1 MAKIEKVSNLVN
13 RELALYSECSE
24 VMLARYFEPEPGIF
38 IAESDKVLLRA
49 LDAGYLPLSLL
60 IDEKVLQADGGDLI
74 LKCENALRAAYLSS
88 PGDADAPA
96 VSLPSDASS
105 CPVPEDFPVYT
116 ADYDTLKDLVGYH
129 LTGGV
134 LCAMRRKPLPS
145 VSEVCRGAKRIAVLE
160 NVVNP
165 TNIGA
170 IFRSAAALNIDAVL
184 LTMACCDPLYRR
196 SIRVSMGNV
205 FLIPWTYLRPIWKRS
220 GSSNHWESADE
231 WEYADNDRTADAP
244 ADRQGWPSP
253 WLERLKAMGYTTAAM
268 ALDDDSVSV
277 SDPALKKAE
286 KLAIVLGTEG
296 DGLLKRTIANCDYTV
311 KIPMAPGVDSLNVA
325 AASAVA
331 FWELGKR

>member
-1 MAKIEKVSNLVN
+1 MQT
-13 RELALYSECSE
+13 
-24 VMLARYFEPEPGIF
+24 
-38 IAESDKVLLRA
+38 LRRF
-49 LDAGYLPLSLL
+49 L
-60 IDEKVLQADGGDLI
+60 
-74 LKCENALRAAYLSS
+74 C
-88 PGDADAPA
+88 
-96 VSLPSDASS
+96 PSDASS

-184 LTMACCDPLYRR
+184 LTMACCDPLLPE
-196 SIRVSMGNV
+196 GNPRQHGQCV
-205 FLIPWTYLRPIWKRS
+205 PYPLDLFTARPEEAAPPTTGRAPMNGSTRIMTGQPTLRPT
-220 GSSNHWESADE
+220 
-231 WEYADNDRTADAP
+231 DRAGLP
-244 ADRQGWPSP
+244 PGLNGLKP
-253 WLERLKAMGYTTAAM
+253 WATTTAAM

-286 KLAIVLGTEG
+286 KTGHRPRNG
-296 DGLLKRTIANCDYTV
+296 GRRPLKAHTIANCDYTV
-311 KIPMAPGVDSLNVA
+311 KIPMAPGGGFLNVA

-331 FWELGKR
+331 FWITP